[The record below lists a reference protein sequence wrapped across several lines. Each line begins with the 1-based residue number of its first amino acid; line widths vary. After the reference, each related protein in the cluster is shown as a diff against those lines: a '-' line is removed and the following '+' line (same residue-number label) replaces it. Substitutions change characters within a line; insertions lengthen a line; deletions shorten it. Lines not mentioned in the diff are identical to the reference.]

1 MTLKNK
7 KLVITGGATGIGNA
21 TALYCADKGAMVFIA
36 DNNEIDG
43 NKCVSKI
50 I

>member
-7 KLVITGGATGIGNA
+7 KLVITGGATGIGHA

-36 DNNEIDG
+36 DNNEIEG